1 MSMNKFFKLI
11 QANKDKP
18 RNIPHKIQTEQ
29 EDDGAVK
36 NEAVIVDNSAT
47 MYVYGVI
54 ISDEY
59 WQFSDYDIVAQQFVK
74 EVRSLDANPS
84 INELNVRIDSVG
96 GEVFA
101 ARTMAS
107 AIKDFKGTVNI
118 FIDGLAA
125 SSASFLAM
133 SGDNVT
139 MAEGAMIMIHNA
151 WMCSCGNASDLLKSS
166 VLLNQLDGTIASTYA
181 KKTGMDEEKLLNM
194 MNEETWITAKEAV
207 EMGFAD
213 SLSDSSAVENGWDLS
228 AYNNAPN
235 PNLPKDENPV
245 NNNYPEPVEPP
256 VDDPVDDTN
265 NERYAH
271 NQRYASYLESF
282 V

>member
-18 RNIPHKIQTEQ
+18 RNIPHDKRK
-29 EDDGAVK
+29 EDAVK

-59 WQFSDYDIVAQQFVK
+59 WQFSDYDIVSQQFVK
-74 EVRSLDANPS
+74 EVRALDANPS
-84 INELNVRIDSVG
+84 INELNVRIDSAG

-101 ARTMAS
+101 ARAMAS
-107 AIKDFKGTVNI
+107 AIKDFKGTVNV

-181 KKTGMDEEKLLNM
+181 KKTGIDEEKLLNM

-228 AYNNAPN
+228 VYNNFPN
-235 PNLPKDENPV
+235 ADLPKIEEPV
-245 NNNYPEPVEPP
+245 NNNYSEPVEPP
-256 VDDPVDDTN
+256 VDTPVDNAN
-265 NERYAH
+265 NERYAQ
-271 NQRYASYLESF
+271 NKRFLEILEATM
-282 V
+282 